1 MRLYKYL
8 KAFGGYTKSEI
19 KTLQNQ
25 KLIYVNGEIKG
36 FLYEIKNDDEVIV
49 NNKIIKRIQFSYFA
63 YYKPKG
69 ILSDI
74 SDKSNSYINY
84 LPVDYKLMPAGRLDK
99 ESEGLMILT
108 NDGDF
113 INEIMSPNNHEKEYI
128 VTLKNKITNDFIE
141 NLKKSYVLKNRITT
155 PFIVNIIDDYTINLI
170 LHEGIYH
177 QIRKIIS
184 LNNNYVINLKRI
196 RIGDLKINDLKPGE
210 FKEIK
215 KNDVIK

>member
-49 NNKIIKRIQFSYFA
+49 DNKIIKRIQFSYFA

>member
-8 KAFGGYTKSEI
+8 KAFGGFTKSEI
-19 KTLQNQ
+19 KTLQN
-25 KLIYVNGEIKG
+25 KNLIYVNGEIKG

-155 PFIVNIIDDYTINLI
+155 PFIVNTIDDYTINLI

-196 RIGDLKINDLKPGE
+196 RIGDLKINDLMPGE

>member
-8 KAFGGYTKSEI
+8 KAFGGFTKSEI

-49 NNKIIKRIQFSYFA
+49 DNKIIKSIQFSYFA

-74 SDKSNSYINY
+74 SDKFNSYINY

-113 INEIMSPNNHEKEYI
+113 INEIMSPNNHKKEYI
-128 VTLKNKITNDFIE
+128 VTLKNKITDDFIE

-184 LNNNYVINLKRI
+184 LNNNCVLNLKRI
-196 RIGDLKINDLKPGE
+196 RIGNLKINDLNPGE

>member
-8 KAFGGYTKSEI
+8 KAFGGFTKSEI
-19 KTLQNQ
+19 KTLQN
-25 KLIYVNGEIKG
+25 KNLIYVNGEIKG

-49 NNKIIKRIQFSYFA
+49 DNKIIKRIQFSYFA

-74 SDKSNSYINY
+74 SDKSNSYINH

-155 PFIVNIIDDYTINLI
+155 PFIVNTIDDYTINLI

-196 RIGDLKINDLKPGE
+196 RIGDLKINDLMPGE